1 MKLGD
6 LIREYRAEHK
16 YSLREFADICDI
28 SFAQVRLM
36 ERGLNSQGKPFVPSV
51 KSLKLVA
58 KGDLKPI
65 VGWLTERIYRY
76 GRLLKPNE
84 LILKA
89 CEAPFDP
96 HYYVEYLKNKYTEV
110 YGIVLK

>member
-1 MKLGD
+1 MGGASGAELLKFRQRD
-6 LIREYRAEHK
+6 LPVRE
-16 YSLREFADICDI
+16 
-28 SFAQVRLM
+28 
-36 ERGLNSQGKPFVPSV
+36 
-51 KSLKLVA
+51 LVS

-65 VGWLTERIYRY
+65 VAWLTERIYRY

-96 HYYVEYLKNKYTEV
+96 HYYVEYLRTKYTEV
-110 YGIVLK
+110 YGL